1 MEERSCTEGGGRG
14 RRGAAQKGRR
24 RGEVE
29 EGEGGQEAYRR
40 GSCLVAAAMW
50 YALDFLPSPARFPP
64 LSRSIPPLPCSIPPL
79 SRSIS
84 LPSRSIPFS
93 LHRYAPI
100 SSIPTDSLPKIPL
113 ICPGRAEFLGDAA
126 RRPLLCAPTISR
138 RLGVE
143 KATTREQSI

>member
-50 YALDFLPSPARFPP
+50 SPARCGLPLDVSPGVVDSLPSPARFP
-64 LSRSIPPLPCSIPPL
+64 LSPAQLAIPVTGSLQFPPIPP
-79 SRSIS
+79 
-84 LPSRSIPFS
+84 
-93 LHRYAPI
+93 
-100 SSIPTDSLPKIPL
+100 DSLPIFP
-113 ICPGRAEFLGDAA
+113 PVPWAGA
-126 RRPLLCAPTISR
+126 RTP
-138 RLGVE
+138 
-143 KATTREQSI
+143 